1 MTPGLVI
8 LLFAS
13 AFASSTQANSL
24 GAPGCG
30 PYDVQFDVKT
40 SENKN
45 ALPAPDSGKALV
57 VFLQDD
63 ARFGSRPRPTTRFG
77 IDGTW
82 VGATHSNSYFY
93 VSVDPGAHHLCA
105 NWQSKVILGQP
116 SRPTAA
122 MQFVAEAGKVYSF
135 RARDFMDKDRPPAE
149 VKLEA
154 IDNDEAQIL
163 LNSFELSA
171 SHPKK

>member
-13 AFASSTQANSL
+13 ALASPAQANSL

-30 PYDVQFDVKT
+30 SYNVQFDVKT
-40 SENKN
+40 TDGKN
-45 ALPAPDSGKALV
+45 PLPAPDSGKALI

-63 ARFGSRPRPTTRFG
+63 ARFQSMPRPTTRFG

-93 VSVDPGAHHLCA
+93 ISIDPGEHHLCA
-105 NWQSKVILGQP
+105 NWQSKAVLIGP
-116 SRPTAA
+116 SRSTAA
-122 MQFVAEAGKVYSF
+122 MQFVAEAGRIYSF
-135 RARDFMDKDRPPAE
+135 RARDLYYKDRPPAE

-154 IDNDEAQIL
+154 VDNDEAQL
-163 LNSFELSA
+163 LMNSFELSS

>member
-13 AFASSTQANSL
+13 AFASPAQANSL

-30 PYDVQFDVKT
+30 PYNLQFNVKT
-40 SENKN
+40 TENKN
-45 ALPAPDSGKALV
+45 ALPAPDSGKALIV
-57 VFLQDD
+57 LLQDD
-63 ARFGSRPRPTTRFG
+63 ARFQTIPRPTTRFG

-93 VSVDPGAHHLCA
+93 VLVDPGEHHLCA
-105 NWQSKVILGQP
+105 NWQSKAVLIGP
-116 SRPTAA
+116 SRSTAA
-122 MQFVAEAGKVYSF
+122 MQFVAEAGKIYTF
-135 RARDFMDKDRPPAE
+135 RARDLYYKDRPPAE
-149 VKLEA
+149 LKLEA
-154 IDNDEAQIL
+154 VDNDEAQIL
-163 LNSFELSA
+163 MNSFELSS

>member
-13 AFASSTQANSL
+13 AFASLKQANSL

-30 PYDVQFDVKT
+30 PYNVQFNVKT
-40 SENKN
+40 TENKN
-45 ALPAPDSGKALV
+45 ALPTPDSGKALI

-63 ARFGSRPRPTTRFG
+63 ARFQSVPRPTTRFG

-93 VSVDPGAHHLCA
+93 VPVDPGEHHLCA
-105 NWQSKVILGQP
+105 NWQSKAVLIGP
-116 SRPTAA
+116 SRSTAA
-122 MQFVAEAGKVYSF
+122 MQFVAEAGKIYSF
-135 RARDFMDKDRPPAE
+135 RARDLYYKDRPPAE
-149 VKLEA
+149 LKFEA
-154 IDNDEAQIL
+154 VDNDEAQIL
-163 LNSFELSA
+163 MNSFELSS

>member
-1 MTPGLVI
+1 MTPSLVI
-8 LLFAS
+8 LLFTSIFS
-13 AFASSTQANSL
+13 AAGQTNSL

-30 PYDVQFDVKT
+30 SYDVQFDVKT
-40 SENKN
+40 TRSQND
-45 ALPAPDSGKALV
+45 LPAPDSGKALV

-63 ARFGSRPRPTTRFG
+63 ARYETIPRPTTRFG

-93 VSVDPGAHHLCA
+93 VPVDPGEHHLCA
-105 NWQSKVILGQP
+105 NWQSKGILVGS

-122 MQFVAEAGKVYSF
+122 LHFVAEAGKVYSF
-135 RARDFMDKDRPPAE
+135 RARDTYNKDRPPAE
-149 VKLEA
+149 VKLEV

-163 LNSFELSA
+163 MNSFELSS

>member
-8 LLFAS
+8 LLFGSVLAPPK
-13 AFASSTQANSL
+13 QANSL

-30 PYDVQFDVKT
+30 SSDVQFDVKT
-40 SENKN
+40 AAGQH

-63 ARFGSRPRPTTRFG
+63 ARFESRPRPTTRFG

-93 VSVDPGAHHLCA
+93 ISIDPGEHHLCA
-105 NWQSKVILGQP
+105 NWQSKVVLIGP

-122 MQFVAEAGKVYSF
+122 MQFVAEAGKITVF
-135 RARDFMDKDRPPAE
+135 ARE
-149 VKLEA
+149 T
-154 IDNDEAQIL
+154 I
-163 LNSFELSA
+163 
-171 SHPKK
+171 

>member
-8 LLFAS
+8 LLFGSVLAPPK
-13 AFASSTQANSL
+13 QANSL

-30 PYDVQFDVKT
+30 PSDVRFDVKT
-40 SENKN
+40 ATGQH
-45 ALPAPDSGKALV
+45 ALPAPDSGKALII
-57 VFLQDD
+57 FLQDD
-63 ARFGSRPRPTTRFG
+63 ARFESIPRPTTRFG

-93 VSVDPGAHHLCA
+93 TSVVPGEHHLCA
-105 NWQSKVILGQP
+105 NWQSKGVLIGA
-116 SRPTAA
+116 SRSTAA
-122 MQFVAEAGKVYSF
+122 MQFIAEAGKIYSF
-135 RARDFMDKDRPPAE
+135 RARDYLNKDRPPAE

-163 LNSFELSA
+163 MNSFELS
-171 SHPKK
+171 SSRPKK

>member
-13 AFASSTQANSL
+13 ALASPAQANSP

-30 PYDVQFDVKT
+30 PSDVQFDVKT
-40 SENKN
+40 AHAQHS
-45 ALPAPDSGKALV
+45 LPPPDSGKALV

-63 ARFGSRPRPTTRFG
+63 ARFESIPRPTTRFG
-77 IDGTW
+77 IDGAW

-93 VSVDPGAHHLCA
+93 LSVDPGEHHLCA
-105 NWQSKVILGQP
+105 NWQSKAVLIGP
-116 SRPTAA
+116 SRSTAA
-122 MQFVAEAGKVYSF
+122 MQFVAEAGRIYSF
-135 RARDFMDKDRPPAE
+135 RARDLYYKDRPPAE

-154 IDNDEAQIL
+154 VDNDEAQL
-163 LNSFELSA
+163 LMNSFELSS